1 MKFIS
6 PAQFP
11 LWGIALIIVTMGL
24 LGWFVIKP
32 LQASILEGMNDIQK
46 FHADRENRQRQFDKL
61 PELRSQFEAIQR
73 DEKTLNILLSEEEI
87 VNFVKTLE
95 DLARGTNTQIV
106 IQAKDEAGGAIQ
118 EKKPVKAP
126 RPGDKA
132 GAEEEGKGKEKAEKG
147 ILEILPYDR
156 YLYLNIV
163 VTGKYSDLVNFLHKM
178 ETLPYALDVVS
189 LRVHPVDPEEEKNEV
204 PDVRTNPFM
213 LSPSGGSVLTPTE
226 PIRPPATTVA
236 LPKNALEGSF
246 ETVVYLKK
254 TKE

>member
-11 LWGIALIIVTMGL
+11 LLGIALIIVTMGL

-32 LQASILEGMNDIQK
+32 LQASILEGMNSIQK
-46 FHADRENRQRQFDKL
+46 FHADGENRQRQFDKL

-73 DEKTLNILLSEEEI
+73 DEEALDILLREEEI
-87 VNFVKTLE
+87 VHFVKTLE
-95 DLARGTNTQIV
+95 DLARATKTQIV

-126 RPGDKA
+126 RASDKTE
-132 GAEEEGKGKEKAEKG
+132 GSKEEGGEKEKKEKS
-147 ILEILPYDR
+147 ILETLPYDR
-156 YLYLNIV
+156 YLHLNV
-163 VTGKYSDLVNFLHKM
+163 AVTGKYSDLVNFLHRM
-178 ETLPYALDVVS
+178 ETLPYALDVIS
-189 LRVHPVDPEEEKNEV
+189 LRVRTKDLEENATEV

-213 LSPSGGSVLTPTE
+213 LSPGGTGGVIVPGAPLAIP
-226 PIRPPATTVA
+226 VA
-236 LPKNALEGSF
+236 LPKDALEGFF

-254 TKE
+254 DT